1 MPSKIEK
8 ELTPEEVV
16 GMLDTLAKTPGGDVL
31 RVIQAEAE
39 KRGIKVS
46 LMGASSFLD
55 GALHPYITRL
65 REAKLKSEM
74 LADAIT
80 SGDETGLLA
89 GARTTLA
96 EQMIDFL
103 MTDGATPK
111 QFSSLAMALNM
122 LSSSNQGDKKTAAAL
137 EVTAARLR
145 EFEAKEEERKRKAQE
160 LDRRKRALVEKGGLS
175 EEAVALMEEALK
187 IHAGA

>member
-46 LMGASSFLD
+46 LMGASSFRD

-145 EFEAKEEERKRKAQE
+145 EFEAKEEERKQKAQE

>member
-16 GMLDTLAKTPGGDVL
+16 ELLDTLAKTPGGDVL

-46 LMGASSFLD
+46 LMGASSFRD
-55 GALHPYITRL
+55 GALHPYISRL
-65 REAKLKSEM
+65 REAKMKSEM

-80 SGDETGLLA
+80 AGDETGLLA

-96 EQMIDFL
+96 EQVIDFL
-103 MTDGATPK
+103 MTDGASPK
-111 QFSSLAMALNM
+111 QFSSLAMTLNM

-145 EFEAKEEERKRKAQE
+145 EFEAREEERKQKAQE
-160 LDRRKRALVEKGGLS
+160 LERRKRSLVEKGGLS